1 MFDINLRYS
10 THLLWLWWWLLFV
23 ARFSIQLDQ
32 FQLNSI
38 SFWATLYKELKYN
51 TLDLRPVLT
60 CVVNLR
66 WPVLTC
72 VWPTCEI
79 IACNNCIFFQKKTQ
93 QQQNI
98 TKTTQ
103 KKRFNKKTYVC
114 LCVLGSAAM
123 LNLHPPNNHPLAH
136 LPLLPLL
143 LFLFWPLYFFLHM
156 WPGNVMITMTLF
168 DHLGPSRVSFWFSFW
183 NEIHIIG
190 HFLFG

>member
-103 KKRFNKKTYVC
+103 KKDSTKNICMFVC
-114 LCVLGSAAM
+114 FGVSCNVKPPPSQQPPPGPPPSPSPPTVSVLTFI
-123 LNLHPPNNHPLAH
+123 
-136 LPLLPLL
+136 
-143 LFLFWPLYFFLHM
+143 FLFAH
-156 WPGNVMITMTLF
+156 VT
-168 DHLGPSRVSFWFSFW
+168 R
-183 NEIHIIG
+183 
-190 HFLFG
+190 